1 MTVVPVVADHADHAD
16 RAKPAGDS
24 ARGRRSRPPRTGSPV
39 NPRMSV
45 AATALLALGSVYTLL
60 PVLWVLIAST
70 KSSAS
75 LFTTS
80 TAVPGG
86 SLVTNIKQL
95 NAYRSG
101 LFWHWMAN
109 TLLYAGGGGLLGTLI
124 SGLAGFALAKYSFH
138 GKKLFF
144 NVMLGGVMVPAV
156 VLAIPTYLMLAKLNL
171 AGGYLSVLLPSAAA
185 GLPYGTY
192 LGRIFAASSVPDEIL
207 EAARI
212 EGAGEWR
219 LMLRIA
225 LPMMAPGLA
234 SMFLF
239 QFVGIWNNFM
249 LPYIMLGDDRKFP
262 LTVGLYSLL
271 NQGTYQ
277 PAVYNLVITGALLS
291 ILPLIV
297 LFLTLQRYWR
307 SGIVT
312 GAVK

>member
-1 MTVVPVVADHADHAD
+1 
-16 RAKPAGDS
+16 
-24 ARGRRSRPPRTGSPV
+24 
-39 NPRMSV
+39 MSV

-86 SLVTNIKQL
+86 SLLTNIKQL
-95 NAYRSG
+95 SAYRSG

-109 TLLYAGGGGLLGTLI
+109 TLLYAGGGALLGTLI
-124 SGLAGFALAKYSFH
+124 SGLAGFALAKYDFH

-225 LPMMAPGLA
+225 LPMMVPGLA

>member
-1 MTVVPVVADHADHAD
+1 MTVLPAAAD
-16 RAKPAGDS
+16 RADRLEQSVGHTS
-24 ARGRRSRPPRTGSPV
+24 RGGRRGRRRTGSPV
-39 NPRMSV
+39 RPAMSV
-45 AATALLALGSVYTLL
+45 TATALLALGSVYTLL

-86 SLVTNIKQL
+86 SLLTNIRQL
-95 NAYRSG
+95 SSYRSG
-101 LFWHWMAN
+101 LFWHWMLN
-109 TLLYAGGGGLLGTLI
+109 TGLYAGGGAVLGTLI
-124 SGLAGFALAKYSFH
+124 SGLAGFALAKYEFR
-138 GKKLFF
+138 GKALFF
-144 NVMLGGVMVPAV
+144 NMLLGGVMVPAV
-156 VLAIPTYLMLAKLNL
+156 ALAVPTYLMLAKLDL
-171 AGGYLSVLLPSAAA
+171 AGGYLSVLLPSTAA

-192 LGRIFAASSVPDEIL
+192 LGRVFAASSVPEEIL

-239 QFVGIWNNFM
+239 QFVGIWNNFL

-271 NQGTYQ
+271 NQGTSQ
-277 PAVYNLVITGALLS
+277 PALYNLVITGALLS
-291 ILPLIV
+291 IAPLIV

-307 SGIVT
+307 SGIVA

>member
-1 MTVVPVVADHADHAD
+1 
-16 RAKPAGDS
+16 
-24 ARGRRSRPPRTGSPV
+24 
-39 NPRMSV
+39 MSV
-45 AATALLALGSVYTLL
+45 AATAVLALGSVYTLL
-60 PVLWVLIAST
+60 PVLWVLIAAT

-86 SLVTNIKQL
+86 SLLTNIKQL

-101 LFWHWMAN
+101 LFWRWMAN
-109 TLLYAGGGGLLGTLI
+109 TLLYAGGGALLGTLI
-124 SGLAGFALAKYSFH
+124 CGLAGFALAKYSFR

-144 NVMLGGVMVPAV
+144 NIMLGGVMVPAV
-156 VLAIPTYLMLAKLNL
+156 VLAIPTYLMLAKLHL

-207 EAARI
+207 EAGRI

-219 LMLRIA
+219 LMLRMA

-307 SGIVT
+307 SGIIT

>member
-1 MTVVPVVADHADHAD
+1 MTVLPLAPDRAD
-16 RAKPAGDS
+16 RADRAR
-24 ARGRRSRPPRTGSPV
+24 RGRRTRAGAPARPA
-39 NPRMSV
+39 MSV
-45 AATALLALGSVYTLL
+45 TATALLALGSVYTLL

-70 KSSAS
+70 KSSSS

-86 SLVTNIKQL
+86 ALLANVRQL
-95 NAYRSG
+95 NAYRGG
-101 LFWHWMAN
+101 LFWRWMLN
-109 TLLYAGGGGLLGTLI
+109 TLLYAGGGAVLGTLVC
-124 SGLAGFALAKYSFH
+124 GVAGFALAKYRFR
-138 GKKLFF
+138 GKTLFF

-156 VLAIPTYLMLAKLNL
+156 VLAVPTYLMLAKLGL
-171 AGGYLSVLLPSAAA
+171 AGGYLSVLLPSVAA

-207 EAARI
+207 EAGRL

-219 LMLRIA
+219 LMLRMA
-225 LPMMAPGLA
+225 MPMMAPGLA

-291 ILPLIV
+291 ILPLVV
-297 LFLTLQRYWR
+297 LFLTLQRYWQ

>member
-1 MTVVPVVADHADHAD
+1 M
-16 RAKPAGDS
+16 RPA
-24 ARGRRSRPPRTGSPV
+24 
-39 NPRMSV
+39 MSV
-45 AATALLALGSVYTLL
+45 TATALLALGSVYTLL

-86 SLVTNIKQL
+86 SLVANVKQL
-95 NAYRSG
+95 NGYRSG
-101 LFWHWMAN
+101 LFWRWMAN
-109 TLLYAGGGGLLGTLI
+109 TALYAGGGALLGTLVC
-124 SGLAGFALAKYSFH
+124 GLAGFALAKYRFR
-138 GKKLFF
+138 GKQLFF

-207 EAARI
+207 ESGRI

-225 LPMMAPGLA
+225 MPMMAPGLA

-239 QFVGIWNNFM
+239 QFVGIWNNFL

-291 ILPLIV
+291 VLPLIV

>member
-1 MTVVPVVADHADHAD
+1 MAVVPVVAD
-16 RAKPAGDS
+16 RAESAGGT
-24 ARGRRSRPPRTGSPV
+24 APKRRRRSSGASGPSVRPT
-39 NPRMSV
+39 MSV
-45 AATALLALGSVYTLL
+45 AATALLALGSIYTLL

-86 SLVTNIKQL
+86 SLLANVKQL

-101 LFWHWMAN
+101 LFWRWMAN
-109 TLLYAGGGGLLGTLI
+109 TALYAGGGALLGTLVC
-124 SGLAGFALAKYSFH
+124 GLAGFALAKYRFRGS
-138 GKKLFF
+138 KLFF

-156 VLAIPTYLMLAKLNL
+156 VLAVPTYLMLAKLNL

-212 EGAGEWR
+212 DGAGEWR

-225 LPMMAPGLA
+225 APMMAPGLA

-239 QFVGIWNNFM
+239 QFVGIWNNFL